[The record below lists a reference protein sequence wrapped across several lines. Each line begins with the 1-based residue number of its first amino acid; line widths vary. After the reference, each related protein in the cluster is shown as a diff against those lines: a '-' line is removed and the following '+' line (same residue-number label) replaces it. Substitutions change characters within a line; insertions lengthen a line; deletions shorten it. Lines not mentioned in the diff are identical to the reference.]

1 MVNVVMERLLTIS
14 KELSQKVESN
24 EGAAN
29 ELLQQ
34 CEELQQKVKA
44 MIQVKYNSVG
54 VGLLINI
61 LVLITFGHS

>member
-1 MVNVVMERLLTIS
+1 MERLLTIS

-44 MIQVKYNSVG
+44 MIQVK
-54 VGLLINI
+54 L
-61 LVLITFGHS
+61 